1 MSEEITRQLPGD
13 VLKLILAR
21 FDSMDKRFDSVDAR
35 FDSVDQRFDS
45 VGKRFD
51 SVEARLDSLDGRLT
65 TVEEKVDR
73 RLQETRPI
81 WERALAEIAG
91 LRAEMQEGF
100 ERIRGEMNHGLR
112 RVERQVDILNHNILE
127 VRGDLRYL
135 DDRLTKLESEPAQ

>member
-35 FDSVDQRFDS
+35 FDSVD
-45 VGKRFD
+45 KRFD
-51 SVEARLDSLDGRLT
+51 SVEARLDSMDGRLT

-73 RLQETRPI
+73 RLQEARPI

-91 LRAEMQEGF
+91 LRAETQEGF
-100 ERIRGEMNHGLR
+100 ENVRSELNHGLR

-135 DDRLTKLESEPAQ
+135 DERVTKLESEPTQ